1 MSCSEGTNMPR
12 QRRLPAD
19 LREKKSVIVTG
30 GTYGIGRGISLGLS
44 RRRYG
49 VVAFGVSVRQPG
61 SLAENATESL
71 KSEARKLG
79 LQLDVLEADVSKVA
93 DVQRVIEFSLHRY
106 GVINGLVNNAAI
118 GPLGNIL
125 ETPEELWDRIIDVN
139 LKGMYLACKAVLPN
153 MIQHG
158 GGSIV
163 NIGSGAGW
171 GKPNMLAYAA
181 SKGGV
186 FALSASLAYDH
197 FRDHVRVNTVVPG
210 GGGIVTG
217 MSLGRVGGDLEKL
230 SRGGSGTVAGR
241 SAEPSDV
248 EAAVAFLLSDEAAAI
263 SGTVIDVGC
272 FSHQGGPIP
281 ARSTVLSAL
290 GESET
295 TKSESRQGN
304 VPVASAR
311 SKSRSKG

>member
-1 MSCSEGTNMPR
+1 MPR
-12 QRRLPAD
+12 PRRFPAD
-19 LREKKSVIVTG
+19 PPQIKKSVIVTG
-30 GTYGIGRGISLGLS
+30 GTYGIGKGISLGLS
-44 RRRYG
+44 RRGYG
-49 VVAFGVSVRQPG
+49 VVAFGVSGRQPG
-61 SLAENATESL
+61 SLAENATECL
-71 KSEARKLG
+71 QVEARELG
-79 LQLDVLEADVSKVA
+79 LSMDVLEADVSKSA
-93 DVQRVIEFSLHRY
+93 DVQRVIEFTLHRY
-106 GVINGLVNNAAI
+106 GRIDGLVNNAAI

-125 ETPEELWDRIIDVN
+125 ETPEELWDRILDVN
-139 LKGMYLACKAVLPN
+139 LKGMYLSCKAVLPN

-171 GKPNMLAYAA
+171 GKPNTLAYAA

-241 SAEPSDV
+241 SAELADV

-263 SGTVIDVGC
+263 SGTVMDVGC

-281 ARSTVLSAL
+281 SKSPVLSAL
-290 GESET
+290 DESGSGP
-295 TKSESRQGN
+295 SESRQGD
-304 VPVASAR
+304 VTGGSPR
-311 SKSRSKG
+311 SKFRSKG